1 MNRFGSI
8 LRMNLVGWPAA
19 LAWPWGIL
27 LAAWAVN
34 LVIWYAM
41 PADAKDTAQTYGL
54 SSIYIVTMVAFI
66 SAITQL
72 FPFAM
77 GISATRKTFYAA
89 VATYAAGQAL
99 VFGLVLYLLGVVE
112 RATDGWGAQLDF
124 FGLPMLETGNPVTQV
139 LVYSVPLLLFAAL
152 GTLWGAVVKRWG
164 NNGTMG
170 LLLVAVLG
178 IGGLVAWLTW
188 QQQWGAFAGWFV
200 DQSASALFIGWPL
213 LPVVL
218 LLAGGYMILRRTV
231 P

>member
-8 LRMNLVGWPAA
+8 LRMNLICWPAA
-19 LAWPWGIL
+19 VAWPWGIL

-34 LVIWYAM
+34 VVIWYAM
-41 PADAKDTAQTYGL
+41 PASSRDTAQTFGII
-54 SSIYIVTMVAFI
+54 SIYIVTMIAFI

-99 VFGLVLYLLGVVE
+99 LFGLAMYLLSVVE
-112 RATDGWGAQLDF
+112 RASDGWGVGLDF
-124 FGLPMLETGNPVTQV
+124 FRLPFLDTGNPLSQM
-139 LVYSVPLLLFAAL
+139 LVYAVPLLLFATT
-152 GTLWGAVVKRWG
+152 GTVWGAVVKRWG

-170 LLLVAVLG
+170 LLLVSVLAT
-178 IGGLVAWLTW
+178 GGLVAWLTW
-188 QQQWGAFAGWFV
+188 QQQWSAFAGWFA

-213 LPVVL
+213 LPVML
-218 LLAGGYMILRRTV
+218 LLGGGYLILRRTV

>member
-19 LAWPWGIL
+19 IAWPWGIL

-41 PADAKDTAQTYGL
+41 PPDAKDNAQTFGII
-54 SSIYIVTMVAFI
+54 SIYIVTMVAFI

-89 VATYAAGQAL
+89 VATYATGQAL
-99 VFGLVLYLLGVVE
+99 LFGLAIYLLSVVE
-112 RATDGWGAQLDF
+112 RATDGWGVRLDF
-124 FGLPMLETGNPVTQV
+124 FGLPFLGTGNPLTQM
-139 LVYSVPLLLFAAL
+139 LVYAVPLLLFAAI
-152 GTLWGAVVKRWG
+152 GTVWGAVVKRWG

-170 LLLVAVLG
+170 LLLVSVLV
-178 IGGLVAWLTW
+178 IGGLGAWLTW
-188 QQQWGAFAGWFV
+188 QQQWGAFVGWFA
-200 DQSASALFIGWPL
+200 DQSAAALFIGWPL
-213 LPVVL
+213 LPVML
-218 LLAGGYMILRRTV
+218 LLGGGYVILRRTV

>member
-19 LAWPWGIL
+19 VAWPWGIL

-34 LVIWYAM
+34 LVIWYAI
-41 PADAKDTAQTYGL
+41 PASARDNSQTFGII
-54 SSIYIVTMVAFI
+54 SIYIVTMIAFI
-66 SAITQL
+66 TVITQL

-89 VATYAAGQAL
+89 VATYATGQAL
-99 VFGLVLYLLGVVE
+99 LFGLAMYLLSVVE
-112 RATDGWGAQLDF
+112 RATDGWGVDLDF
-124 FGLPMLETGNPVTQV
+124 FGLPFLDTGNPLTQM
-139 LVYSVPLLLFAAL
+139 LVYAVPLLLFATT
-152 GTLWGAVVKRWG
+152 GTVWGAVVKRWG

-170 LLLVAVLG
+170 LLLVSVLG
-178 IGGLVAWLTW
+178 VGGLVAWLTW
-188 QQQWGAFAGWFV
+188 QQQWGAFAGWFA

-218 LLAGGYMILRRTV
+218 LLGGGYVILRRTV

>member
-1 MNRFGSI
+1 MNRFGSL

-19 LAWPWGIL
+19 VAWPWGIL

-34 LVIWYAM
+34 VVIWWAM
-41 PADAKDTAQTYGL
+41 PASSRDQAQTFGII
-54 SSIYIVTMVAFI
+54 SIYIVTMIAFV
-66 SAITQL
+66 SSITQL

-77 GISATRKTFYAA
+77 GISATRRTFYAA
-89 VATYAAGQAL
+89 VAAYAAGQAL
-99 VFGLVLYLLGVVE
+99 LFGVAMYAFSEVE
-112 RATDGWGAQLDF
+112 RATDGWGVALDF
-124 FGLPMLETGNPVTQV
+124 FGLPFLETGTPLTQM
-139 LVYSVPLLLFAAL
+139 LVYAVPLLLFAAL
-152 GTLWGAVVKRWG
+152 GTVWGVVVKRWG

-170 LLLVAVLG
+170 LLLASVIM

-188 QQQWGAFAGWFV
+188 QQQWGAFAGWFA

-218 LLAGGYMILRRTV
+218 LLAGGYAILRRTV

>member
-19 LAWPWGIL
+19 VAWPWGIL

-34 LVIWYAM
+34 LVIWFAI
-41 PADAKDTAQTYGL
+41 PAEAKESAQTFGII
-54 SSIYIVTMVAFI
+54 SIYIVTMIAFI

-89 VATYAAGQAL
+89 VATYATGQAL
-99 VFGLVLYLLGVVE
+99 LFGLAMYLLSVVE
-112 RATDGWGAQLDF
+112 RATDGWGVGLDF
-124 FGLPMLETGNPVTQV
+124 FRLPFLETGNPLTQM
-139 LVYSVPLLLFAAL
+139 LVYAVPLLLFATL
-152 GTLWGAVVKRWG
+152 GTVWGAVVKRWG

-170 LLLVAVLG
+170 LLLVSVLVT
-178 IGGLVAWLTW
+178 GGLVAWLTW
-188 QQQWGAFAGWFV
+188 QQQWAAVAGWFA
-200 DQSASALFIGWPL
+200 DQSAAALFVGWPL

-218 LLAGGYMILRRTV
+218 LLGGGYVILRRTV

>member
-19 LAWPWGIL
+19 VAWPWGIL

-34 LVIWYAM
+34 LVIWAAM
-41 PADAKDTAQTYGL
+41 PASARDNAQTFGI
-54 SSIYIVTMVAFI
+54 SSIYVVTMIAFI
-66 SAITQL
+66 SSITQL

-77 GISATRKTFYAA
+77 GISATRRTFYAA

-99 VFGLVLYLLGVVE
+99 LFGVAVYLLSVVE
-112 RATDGWGAQLDF
+112 RATNGWGVDLDF
-124 FGLPMLETGNPVTQV
+124 FRLPMLETGNPLTQM
-139 LVYSVPLLLFAAL
+139 LVYAVPLLLFAAI
-152 GTLWGAVVKRWG
+152 GTVWGAVVKRWG

-170 LLLVAVLG
+170 ILLVSVLA

-188 QQQWGAFAGWFV
+188 QQQWGAFAGWFA

-218 LLAGGYMILRRTV
+218 LLAGGYAILRRTV